1 MSEALEP
8 GTSRATLDDMATAW
22 WRVAITLDELD
33 PGWSEGR
40 LVNADAACATIRD
53 LAGEKALREIE
64 AAEVDPFADVRDKR
78 MSELTDEQKD
88 RALELWS
95 RQQKGWFSSEQAQR
109 MDALFRVIDR
119 LRATSPNLSTNQE
132 QST

>member
-33 PGWSEGR
+33 PGWSGGR

-64 AAEVDPFADVRDKR
+64 VSESLAERVAE
-78 MSELTDEQKD
+78 ELTAKLG
-88 RALELWS
+88 RPL
-95 RQQKGWFSSEQAQR
+95 R
-109 MDALFRVIDR
+109 MTDSPL
-119 LRATSPNLSTNQE
+119 LATACAKAFLSSTNQE